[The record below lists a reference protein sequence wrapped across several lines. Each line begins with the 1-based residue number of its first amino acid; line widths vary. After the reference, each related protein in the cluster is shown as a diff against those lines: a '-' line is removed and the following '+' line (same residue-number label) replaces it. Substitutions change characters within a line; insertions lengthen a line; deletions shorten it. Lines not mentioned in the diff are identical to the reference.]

1 MSDDEVD
8 MTDVRRDG
16 RPAVVEEDGRP
27 YVEGTFT
34 EKNIVPSFRY
44 RRTPAFSRDGGHH
57 GRPSAERSQ
66 FEWFIE
72 AIDSEEREYA
82 SNLRPV
88 SYLSRS
94 LGGTDDPDT
103 GGA

>member
-44 RRTPAFSRDGGHH
+44 RRTPAFSRDGGTMAD
-57 GRPSAERSQ
+57 RPQSGPNSSGSSRRSTRRNVNTPRTSARS
-66 FEWFIE
+66 
-72 AIDSEEREYA
+72 AI
-82 SNLRPV
+82 
-88 SYLSRS
+88 
-94 LGGTDDPDT
+94 
-103 GGA
+103 

>member
-34 EKNIVPSFRY
+34 EKNIVPSFPIQAHAGIFA
-44 RRTPAFSRDGGHH
+44 RRGAPWPTVRRAVPIRVVHRGD
-57 GRPSAERSQ
+57 R
-66 FEWFIE
+66 
-72 AIDSEEREYA
+72 
-82 SNLRPV
+82 
-88 SYLSRS
+88 
-94 LGGTDDPDT
+94 LGGT
-103 GGA
+103 